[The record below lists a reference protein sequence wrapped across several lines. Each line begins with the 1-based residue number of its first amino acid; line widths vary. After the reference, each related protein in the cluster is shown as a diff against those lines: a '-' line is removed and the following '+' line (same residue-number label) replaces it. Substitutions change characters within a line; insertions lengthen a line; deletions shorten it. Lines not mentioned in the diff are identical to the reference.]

1 MSTFVA
7 KRLFAL
13 LLTLLVASAVVFAAL
28 EVLPGDPATV
38 MLGVNARADTLAALR
53 AELGL
58 DQPLIVRYGHWVGG
72 LLN

>member
-53 AELGL
+53 ALG
-58 DQPLIVRYGHWVGG
+58 RRSAAR
-72 LLN
+72 